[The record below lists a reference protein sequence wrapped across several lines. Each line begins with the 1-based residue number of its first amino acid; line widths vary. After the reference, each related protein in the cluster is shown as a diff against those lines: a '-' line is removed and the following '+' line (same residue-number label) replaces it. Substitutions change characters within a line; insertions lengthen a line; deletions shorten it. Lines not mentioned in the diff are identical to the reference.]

1 MYQGFMIHAH
11 ITKGLLI
18 STLVPIVK
26 DPMSS
31 INVSKNYRSVCLA
44 SLAIKLLDWV
54 IILLSKDTLC
64 LDELQFAYQED
75 CSTTMCTWAA
85 LETIDY
91 FLKKGNNVFT
101 VATDMSKAFD
111 LALHSKM
118 FHEMVFDHHC
128 SVIYVRIM
136 IVVYRNQESNVRWV
150 QETSINFPVRN
161 GTGQGR
167 VFAAIAYCLY
177 MEGLFKEL
185 RRRRS
190 GCWIEGEF
198 RGIFGYSDDNWALPP
213 SLNSLQD
220 MIKTMEIYANS
231 HNLIFSTDPV
241 PSKCKT
247 KTIAFVVKKTTL
259 RTMMLCGNP
268 LPWVSKFK
276 HLGITVSNQID
287 GCQED
292 LCVKNARYIAKNNQ
306 LNQEFYFAHTRTKME
321 LNSIYNSHFTG
332 SQCWDIFSAGAAK
345 LEASWNRSIKIVHK
359 LPWTTHRRLMTPV
372 SEKTHMRT
380 LLMTRMMRF
389 VKSLQKSKKLVLR
402 QLIRLTMTNT
412 QSITGRNLRGILLLT
427 KKSRVQDL
435 EEEDVKQIQYH
446 HLEESEQWR
455 IVVIKE
461 VLEMKSGERELPED
475 WSWQE
480 LENVL
485 EVACTS

>member
-1 MYQGFMIHAH
+1 
-11 ITKGLLI
+11 
-18 STLVPIVK
+18 
-26 DPMSS
+26 
-31 INVSKNYRSVCLA
+31 
-44 SLAIKLLDWV
+44 
-54 IILLSKDTLC
+54 
-64 LDELQFAYQED
+64 
-75 CSTTMCTWAA
+75 
-85 LETIDY
+85 
-91 FLKKGNNVFT
+91 
-101 VATDMSKAFD
+101 
-111 LALHSKM
+111 
-118 FHEMVFDHHC
+118 
-128 SVIYVRIM
+128 
-136 IVVYRNQESNVRWV
+136 
-150 QETSINFPVRN
+150 
-161 GTGQGR
+161 
-167 VFAAIAYCLY
+167 
-177 MEGLFKEL
+177 
-185 RRRRS
+185 
-190 GCWIEGEF
+190 
-198 RGIFGYSDDNWALPP
+198 
-213 SLNSLQD
+213 
-220 MIKTMEIYANS
+220 
-231 HNLIFSTDPV
+231 
-241 PSKCKT
+241 
-247 KTIAFVVKKTTL
+247 
-259 RTMMLCGNP
+259 MLCGNP

-359 LPWTTHRRLMTPV
+359 LPWATHRRLMTPV